1 MNSYGRLEINLLPPE
16 LLPGPVVR
24 YSLLINVLMIFATLA
39 VIIVNAYIGWTKL
52 DLERENTKTLNAQI
66 QAKSYIQQDYIR
78 LEAIGNKL
86 AAYGRLIALA
96 SMDYVDM
103 PVVLDRLSKIIPD
116 GVYLDSVYNRGS
128 ETGKISLEV
137 LMKASQDDPRLVL
150 AALRSMKGDDI
161 FTNCYMPT
169 AELKEESL
177 DDLVTQIG
185 VTWDASGP
193 NVESSIYANQ
203 YEFSIHS
210 LLPRPIGE
218 PALPLIWDESGHFAT
233 LSGGAKRD
241 ADLPSAE
248 GVAAPPE
255 GVTVEEVH

>member
-24 YSLLINVLMIFATLA
+24 YAVLINVLIIFATLA
-39 VIIVNAYIGWTKL
+39 VVIVNAYIGWTKL
-52 DLERENTKTLNAQI
+52 DLEKENSKALNAQI
-66 QAKSYIQQDYIR
+66 QAKRYIEEDYNR
-78 LEAIGNKL
+78 LEKIGNQL

-103 PVVLDRLSKIIPD
+103 PVVLDRLAKIMPD
-116 GVYLDSVYNRGS
+116 GVYIDSVYNRGS
-128 ETGKISLEV
+128 ESGLINLEV
-137 LMKASQDDPRLVL
+137 NMKASQDDPRLVL
-150 AALRSMKGDDI
+150 ATLRSMKKDEI
-161 FTNCYMPT
+161 FNNCYMPS

-177 DDLVTQIG
+177 EDLITQIG
-185 VTWDASGP
+185 INWNATGP
-193 NVESSIYANQ
+193 DINTSIYASQ

-210 LLPRPIGE
+210 RLPRPVGGS
-218 PALPLIWDESGHFAT
+218 ALPLLWDESGHFAA

-241 ADLPSAE
+241 GGLPSEDAS
-248 GVAAPPE
+248 APPE